1 MADLLSKT
9 NSLGGSMTI
18 VDIKKAHRQSDLP
31 RHWWQGWLCFVLD
44 QSVSF
49 LMTHEDYVLTP
60 VELMRFNAGIDKMKD
75 GVPLAYLTSEQEF
88 FGRVFTV
95 NEHTL
100 IPRPDTERL
109 VEVVLDWVREG
120 SMVSG
125 KILDLGTGSGCVA
138 ITLAKELPKW
148 SVLAVDFS
156 ADALSVAM
164 NNAKKLTADNCA
176 FVQSDW
182 YQNIHHT
189 FDIIVSNPPYIADDD
204 EHLAGLTAEPIMALV
219 ADDGGLADIRRIIHG
234 AKKYLNKQGLLII
247 EHGHDQRQSVQAIFE
262 QCGYQAIMTMQDY
275 GGNDRLTMGVCDD

>member
-1 MADLLSKT
+1 
-9 NSLGGSMTI
+9 MTI